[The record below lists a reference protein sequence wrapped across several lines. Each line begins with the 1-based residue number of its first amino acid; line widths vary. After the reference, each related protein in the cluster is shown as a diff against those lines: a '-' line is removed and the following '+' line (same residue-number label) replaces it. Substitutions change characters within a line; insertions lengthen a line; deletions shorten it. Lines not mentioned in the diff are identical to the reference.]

1 MRGQGKVEVQHGG
14 PGRSARRRANDLG
27 NGSQHERKPPI
38 EAAQIMNE
46 CDMCS
51 EKLPGFN
58 RDFAVVGGSSWC
70 MQAERMGDQVGG
82 QTRRSQF
89 SVLGSN

>member
-51 EKLPGFN
+51 ESLPGFN
-58 RDFAVVGGSSWC
+58 RDLLSWGGLPGACRRKEWGTKLAVKPAAASF
-70 MQAERMGDQVGG
+70 
-82 QTRRSQF
+82 QF
-89 SVLGSN
+89 